1 MARKPKHTPE
11 QVEAALDRW
20 RSKLKYAF
28 GAVERYEQEKKR
40 MERAKRPRGHAD
52 ISDLAGTI
60 GPAIRE
66 SIKDQKVIGKPV
78 TVIGIAAPERP
89 ADDKLEIPT
98 FLKREKPKVED
109 VSDIS
114 WSEMTGANLRDTEAR
129 IAIETEN
136 ANRRIAKS
144 RARISKMKAKK
155 AGDLKKMPL
164 SGKAAL
170 AHIRNG

>member
-11 QVEAALDRW
+11 QVEAALTRW

-40 MERAKRPRGHAD
+40 LARAERPRGHAD

-66 SIKDQKVIGKPV
+66 SIKDQEVVGKPV
-78 TVIGIAAPERP
+78 AVIGIAAPEKP

-98 FLKREKPKVED
+98 FLRREPPQA
-109 VSDIS
+109 DI
-114 WSEMTGANLRDTEAR
+114 EAR
-129 IAIETEN
+129 IQIEVEQ
-136 ANRRIAKS
+136 ANKRLRRS
-144 RARISKMKAKK
+144 RARIATMKAKK
-155 AGDLKKMPL
+155 AGDTKKMPL
-164 SGKAAL
+164 TGKAAL
-170 AHIRNG
+170 DHIRNG